1 VTTLRKPVRRRA
13 AITIEPPTLSQFVL
27 LSMLLH
33 VLVVVLI
40 GNAPGT
46 GARRGDGAWWGPLD
60 VTLRQLVPEVT
71 QGPRAAI
78 GGEERAR
85 APAVLRR
92 PSPEPQPIEERAPE
106 PATASPSEPM
116 NVEPAPTELAPVEPL
131 PRLDIEREI
140 APPVAIPPREVPVVP
155 AAPIEKIAPRRIER
169 NVAPPVELP
178 PREVPVA
185 PSAPIERLAPPKIE
199 REAAPPIELPP
210 REVPLVPATPIER
223 IAPPPIERSVA
234 PPVELPPRE
243 VPAMPAAPVER
254 IAPRSLE
261 RELAPP
267 APAISRP
274 AASPTPER
282 EAVPPLRA
290 APETTVPPAER
301 PAGTSTAPQSAPA
314 ATSSRPQAAPAEERL
329 RFGTPPAPPEEE
341 IFRQR
346 RDVVTPPSEPGGTP
360 HIDRE
365 AARERAREI
374 ASGRTGSRGVFNLP
388 LPVPPEKKTKEAI
401 AIEKAARP
409 DCREAY
415 SGMGLLA
422 VPVLVANAIT
432 DSGCKW

>member
-1 VTTLRKPVRRRA
+1 MTTLRRPVRRRA
-13 AITIEPPTLSQFVL
+13 AITIEPPTLTQFVL

-46 GARRGDGAWWGPLD
+46 GARRGDGTWWGPLD
-60 VTLRQLVPEVT
+60 VTLRQLVPELT
-71 QGPRAAI
+71 QGPRAAP
-78 GGEERAR
+78 GVEERAR
-85 APAVLRR
+85 APALLRR
-92 PSPEPQPIEERAPE
+92 PSLEPQPIEERAPE
-106 PATASPSEPM
+106 PETASPSAPM
-116 NVEPAPTELAPVEPL
+116 RVEPAPTELAPVEPL

-140 APPVAIPPREVPVVP
+140 APPLAIPPREVPVGP
-155 AAPIEKIAPRRIER
+155 T
-169 NVAPPVELP
+169 
-178 PREVPVA
+178 
-185 PSAPIERLAPPKIE
+185 APIERLAPPKIE
-199 REAAPPIELPP
+199 REAAPPVELPP
-210 REVPLVPATPIER
+210 REVPLVPETPIER
-223 IAPPPIERSVA
+223 IGPPPIERSVA

-243 VPAMPAAPVER
+243 VPVVREAPVER

-282 EAVPPLRA
+282 EAAPPRHA
-290 APETTVPPAER
+290 APETTAPPVER
-301 PAGTSTAPQSAPA
+301 PAGATTAPQSAPA
-314 ATSSRPQAAPAEERL
+314 ATPARPQAAPAEERL

-341 IFRQR
+341 IFKQR
-346 RDVVTPPSEPGGTP
+346 PDVVTPPSEPGGVQ
-360 HIDRE
+360 HIDRD